1 MESRKSTESGRKAA
15 ESWTGLSPQHIIAF
29 FGDTN
34 YINHAQIRY
43 VCEINHSPSG
53 ATRPRVSRFIS
64 VYVPIG
70 HDLSNTYTHEETH
83 IVCTHLHEHAHTSYH
98 TEPVTDV
105 LREGNV
111 LYWSRPSGRISHYI
125 LTVSD
130 EESGMKMVDG
140 LATNEQFVTLP
151 SGSSAKISV
160 EV

>member
-1 MESRKSTESGRKAA
+1 M
-15 ESWTGLSPQHIIAF
+15 
-29 FGDTN
+29 
-34 YINHAQIRY
+34 
-43 VCEINHSPSG
+43 
-53 ATRPRVSRFIS
+53 
-64 VYVPIG
+64 
-70 HDLSNTYTHEETH
+70 
-83 IVCTHLHEHAHTSYH
+83 CTHLHEHAHTSYH

-130 EESGMKMVDG
+130 EESEMKMVDG

>member
-1 MESRKSTESGRKAA
+1 M
-15 ESWTGLSPQHIIAF
+15 
-29 FGDTN
+29 
-34 YINHAQIRY
+34 
-43 VCEINHSPSG
+43 
-53 ATRPRVSRFIS
+53 
-64 VYVPIG
+64 
-70 HDLSNTYTHEETH
+70 
-83 IVCTHLHEHAHTSYH
+83 CTHLHEHAHTLYH

-130 EESGMKMVDG
+130 EESEMKMVDG